1 MRGLQ
6 EPVAQG
12 PRAGLRPRQR
22 NQRSRHGFSA
32 DPITRRARPE
42 PCPARPSQRHC
53 GCCRERRGA
62 LWDPD
67 MDLDDLEEQAAVLQ
81 GRPVGGW
88 GLVQLAA
95 GTGFAAYVMWA
106 GVLMPGFRKVPLKL
120 QVPYLPSSAQQVA
133 NTMSLLKGR
142 SGKMVDLG
150 SGDGRL
156 VLEAYKQGFQPAV
169 GYELNPWL
177 LGLSKYRAWRAGY
190 YGKVSYQREDLWK
203 VNLSDCYNVTVFLA
217 PSVQPILATKL
228 LAELPDEACVVAG
241 RFPFA
246 AWTPTSIVGEGLNRI
261 WAYDMKSVRQAQ
273 QNNPEGAKHKNQ
285 S

>member
-120 QVPYLPSSAQQVA
+120 Q
-133 NTMSLLKGR
+133 
-142 SGKMVDLG
+142 
-150 SGDGRL
+150 